1 MTTMTICGVWEGGM
15 LKNGVDVCITYAED
29 GRCYFGDHAD
39 SIPHGEFEMH
49 HSSSHDTPPR
59 RFGLAHSL
67 HVPFDISFALY
78 IIYSG
83 ASSPPSGFGRMVY
96 ADRRSGK
103 STYTGWFVNGVR
115 QGLGKCF
122 FHRTGEEY
130 DGEWAC
136 DEPIGLKI
144 FQHQGPFTETPC
156 LDASCTSCVPPFVGG
171 GDATRTTQYT
181 PQTLSSFGRLS
192 LDGNRPR
199 RRLSQEMLSSS
210 TISVSTESS
219 CNGGPCPSVMDESA
233 IALSGLENVTIATRE
248 LISDSNNA
256 VIAPVPRIRTKKSR
270 LRVSTAESDIMS
282 SMKSLAVFDFSEECV
297 RLYKYQNGDTFE
309 GYLDK
314 FSGLR
319 QGSGVYTEHRM
330 GSTYNGDWRDSKR
343 HGAGHLR
350 LASGVEYKGEFFE
363 DKIHGQG
370 SLTIG
375 GSVYTVS
382 IVIRQYQSHD
392 TQMF

>member
-1 MTTMTICGVWEGGM
+1 
-15 LKNGVDVCITYAED
+15 
-29 GRCYFGDHAD
+29 
-39 SIPHGEFEMH
+39 
-49 HSSSHDTPPR
+49 
-59 RFGLAHSL
+59 
-67 HVPFDISFALY
+67 
-78 IIYSG
+78 
-83 ASSPPSGFGRMVY
+83 MVY
-96 ADRRSGK
+96 ADRGTGK
-103 STYTGWFVNGVR
+103 STYTGWFVNGIR
-115 QGLGKCF
+115 QGIGKCF

-156 LDASCTSCVPPFVGG
+156 LDESSTSCVAFVGG
-171 GDATRTTQYT
+171 DARSTQYT
-181 PQTLSSFGRLS
+181 PQTLSSFGDRPGRRLS
-192 LDGNRPR
+192 LDGNRPM
-199 RRLSQEMLSSS
+199 RRLSLELLLSST
-210 TISVSTESS
+210 TICVSTESS
-219 CNGGPCPSVMDESA
+219 CNGGPCPSAMDESV
-233 IALSGLENVTIATRE
+233 IALSGLENVTIACE
-248 LISDSNNA
+248 LSSNSNNA
-256 VIAPVPRIRTKKSR
+256 VIAPVPRTRTKKSR

-282 SMKSLAVFDFSEECV
+282 SIKSLTVFDFSEECV

-330 GSTYNGDWRDSKR
+330 GKSYNGDWRDSKR

-350 LASGVEYKGEFFE
+350 LASGVGVEYTGEFFE

-382 IVIRQYQSHD
+382 IVHSVASVP
-392 TQMF
+392 